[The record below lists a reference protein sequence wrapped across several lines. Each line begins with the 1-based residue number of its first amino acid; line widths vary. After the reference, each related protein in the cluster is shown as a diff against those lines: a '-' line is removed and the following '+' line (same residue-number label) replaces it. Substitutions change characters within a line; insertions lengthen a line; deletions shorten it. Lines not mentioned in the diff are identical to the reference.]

1 MQAGGNA
8 VKIYNAVYSSVQVYE
23 CMVRNIAV
31 MRRRGDSYVNAT
43 QILKV
48 AGVDKGKRTKILEKE
63 ILPGKH
69 EIVQGGYGK
78 YQGTWIP
85 LERGRDI
92 ALQYGVGAL
101 LAPLFDFIPSTSS
114 LGPLPLAAPIGGA
127 SPRPLSAASSYGNIP
142 GSQGN
147 YSGAM
152 PSNLAPPPIMPGS
165 ALRLLNQ
172 GRAQGLFTPSTSSAS
187 QRPPGFASP
196 SYGQSPFSP
205 TSQTPPPTALKR
217 NRSDTDVDP
226 VMGSSENPAPE
237 ARPASV
243 GPLMNGE
250 AGPSPSKRPRTE
262 ATPQPGQGGSSQNG
276 ALADMPANGVSRP
289 PSSTSANPANGSS
302 DLTNHPTRFA
312 TKPSIPR
319 SIDPTVPIR
328 DHRRAAVIASIC
340 QSDDPHAIIELLREL
355 TSDSGSSSSNS
366 PAFEIDTILDDQGH
380 TALHLAAS
388 LAHLRT
394 VPSLIVNGADI
405 HRGNHLGETPLIR
418 ACLATHSSDT
428 QTFDT
433 LLSTLG
439 SSIRTLDTSRKS
451 VLHHIASLAGVKG
464 RASTARYYLDKI
476 FYYIAQNQ
484 GGDFRTLV
492 DLQDEH
498 GDTALNIA
506 ARVGNRSMVRTL
518 LDVGANR
525 MLPNKLGLRPGDF
538 GVETEELSSGS
549 RPEDILAVLRTGP
562 PPPVQKSQDVI
573 ADMTVMVQSLS
584 SDFQAEIKSKQ
595 DALDVTQAHLR
606 AATRELS
613 EQRKQIQAWQGRCGE
628 LDQISQR
635 VRNIEK
641 ALIEEDQFDWTGR
654 SNGSG
659 DPDAEGE
666 VEDETEDV
674 NAGDENNGGPAFQ
687 WRGTNSTMVGVGG
700 SIDISA
706 NVEAEPPIPPTDSV
720 ASLIRLR
727 RLKLWHARMEDLMKA
742 RLKGLQGASAE
753 KEYQCKKIVA
763 LCTSI
768 PIDKVE
774 EMLENLVVA
783 VESEAQIVDIGRV
796 SGFMQKV
803 RPPSYRRRL

>member
-1 MQAGGNA
+1 MQAGTNA

-31 MRRRGDSYVNAT
+31 MRRRADSYVNAT

-48 AGVDKGKRTKILEKE
+48 AGVDKGRRTKILEKE

-92 ALQYGVGAL
+92 ALQYGVGPL

-114 LGPLPLAAPIGGA
+114 LGPLPLAAPIGTA
-127 SPRPLSAASSYGNIP
+127 SPRPLSAAGSYGSLP
-142 GSQGN
+142 GSQGS
-147 YSGAM
+147 YSGSM

-165 ALRLLNQ
+165 ALRLLHQ

-196 SYGQSPFSP
+196 SNRSETEAEMAADNFASETRPASAGPVANGEPGPSPAKRP
-205 TSQTPPPTALKR
+205 RNETPQPSQIT
-217 NRSDTDVDP
+217 RSDT
-226 VMGSSENPAPE
+226 
-237 ARPASV
+237 
-243 GPLMNGE
+243 
-250 AGPSPSKRPRTE
+250 
-262 ATPQPGQGGSSQNG
+262 
-276 ALADMPANGVSRP
+276 PANGVSRP
-289 PSSTSANPANGSS
+289 PSSSAKPANGA
-302 DLTNHPTRFA
+302 TTYPTRFA

-328 DHRRAAVIASIC
+328 DNRRAAVIASIC
-340 QSDDPHAIIELLREL
+340 QNDDPQSVLELLREL
-355 TSDSGSSSSNS
+355 SPDSGSGSNT
-366 PAFEIDTILDDQGH
+366 FDIDTILDDQGH

-388 LAHLRT
+388 LAHLT
-394 VPSLIVNGADI
+394 TAAALIANGADK

-418 ACLATHSSDT
+418 ACLATHSFDT
-428 QTFDT
+428 QSFDN
-433 LLSTLG
+433 LVLMLAP
-439 SSIRTLDTSRKS
+439 SIRTLDTSRKS
-451 VLHHIASLAGVKG
+451 VIHHITSLAGVKG
-464 RASTARYYLDKI
+464 RAVPARYYLDKI
-476 FYYIAQNQ
+476 FYSIAQNQ

-538 GVETEELSSGS
+538 GVETEELSGGS

-573 ADMTVMVQSLS
+573 ADMTAMVQTLS
-584 SDFQAEIKSKQ
+584 NDFQAEIKSKQ

-628 LDQISQR
+628 LDQITQR
-635 VRNIEK
+635 VRNVEK

-666 VEDETEDV
+666 VEDETEDA

-687 WRGTNSTMVGVGG
+687 WRGTNSTMVGVEG
-700 SIDISA
+700 SVDISV
-706 NVEAEPPIPPTDSV
+706 NVDAEPPIPTTDSV
-720 ASLIRLR
+720 TTLIRLR

-763 LCTSI
+763 LCTGI
-768 PIDKVE
+768 QIDKVE
-774 EMLENLVVA
+774 EMLENLVIA
-783 VESEAQIVDIGRV
+783 VESESQIVDIGRV

-803 RPPSYRRRL
+803 RDGII